1 MGGSVKGVLAG
12 DIFNKGGGVVGRLIN
27 GPEVPDAPDYV
38 GAANA
43 TAAGNLAAAKYATVA
58 NRANQVNPYGTLS
71 WQRGATDFDPWTQK
85 VEFTPEGQRQFDLQN
100 QLQTKYG
107 ETANLGFDR
116 VRQTFENPEI
126 DQSLLPAAPINAGT
140 TAQQA
145 MMSRLQPTLERNE
158 EALRTR
164 LANQGIGLGSTAYGR
179 EMNLQ
184 GQQANDLYLQS
195 AMQGINLDTAARQ
208 NALNEAYTAQ
218 SRPLDLINALR
229 TGSQVQAPQFNS
241 YAQQATTS
249 GPNLSGAVQNQ
260 YNANLDAANAQNAY
274 NQQMMQ
280 GLFSVGATMMSD
292 KRLKKNIKKVGKT
305 DGGLNIYTY
314 EYIWGGPTQM
324 GVMAQDVE
332 KVDPSAVVEVAGYK
346 AVNYSKVK

>member
-1 MGGSVKGVLAG
+1 MGSIVSKAS
-12 DIFNKGGGVVGRLIN
+12 DAIFGK
-27 GPEVPDAPDYV
+27 PQQAATPDYV

-43 TAAGNLAAAKYATVA
+43 TAAGNLEAAKYATVA
-58 NRANQVNPYGTLS
+58 NRANQYNPYGSLT
-71 WQRGATDFDPWTQK
+71 WERGATDYDPWTQR
-85 VEFTPEGQRQFDLQN
+85 VNFTPEGQKAFDLQ
-100 QLQTKYG
+100 QGMDTKYA
-107 ETANLGFDR
+107 EAANLGFDR

-145 MMSRLQPTLERNE
+145 MMARLQPTLERNE

-184 GQQANDLYLQS
+184 GQQANDLYLQA

-241 YAQQATTS
+241 YAQQATTQ
-249 GPNLSGAVQNQ
+249 GADLMGAANSQ
-260 YNANLDAANAQNAY
+260 YGASLDSANAQNART
-274 NQQMMQ
+274 NAMMS
-280 GLFSVGATMMSD
+280 GLFSLGAAAIG
-292 KRLKKNIKKVGKT
+292 KK
-305 DGGLNIYTY
+305 
-314 EYIWGGPTQM
+314 
-324 GVMAQDVE
+324 
-332 KVDPSAVVEVAGYK
+332 
-346 AVNYSKVK
+346 